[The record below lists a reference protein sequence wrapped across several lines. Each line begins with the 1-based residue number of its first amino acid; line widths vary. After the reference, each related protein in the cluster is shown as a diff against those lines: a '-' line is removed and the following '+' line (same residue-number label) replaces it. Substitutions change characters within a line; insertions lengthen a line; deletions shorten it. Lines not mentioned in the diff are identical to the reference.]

1 MLPLT
6 LLKVAQGHP
15 MLVELK
21 TGETY
26 NGNLVAVDTWMNIH
40 LRDVICTSK
49 DGDKF
54 WRIQEVYIR
63 GTTIKYIRIP
73 DEVLEMVKEDIQT
86 MSAPRKPRVGAKD
99 GYRPRGGGR
108 GGSNLR
114 GGPSTRGGG
123 RGGRGGYMPRGRGR
137 ATSN

>member
-26 NGNLVAVDTWMNIH
+26 NGNLVAVDSWMNIH

-54 WRIQEVYIR
+54 WRMQEVYIR

-73 DEVLEMVKEDIQT
+73 DEVLEMVKEDSQVV
-86 MSAPRKPRVGAKD
+86 SAPKKPRYGPRDGARTR
-99 GYRPRGGGR
+99 GSSRGGAGVRGAPSGR
-108 GGSNLR
+108 
-114 GGPSTRGGG
+114 GG

-137 ATSN
+137 AASS

>member
-21 TGETY
+21 NGETY
-26 NGNLVAVDTWMNIH
+26 NGNLVAVDSWMNIH
-40 LRDVICTSK
+40 LRDVICTSR

-54 WRIQEVYIR
+54 WRMHEVYIR

-73 DEVLEMVKEDIQT
+73 DEVLEMVKEDSQIVSVQKKSR
-86 MSAPRKPRVGAKD
+86 M
-99 GYRPRGGGR
+99 GGR
-108 GGSNLR
+108 DASR
-114 GGPSTRGGG
+114 TRGSGRGNTGVRGAPSGRGG
-123 RGGRGGYMPRGRGR
+123 RGGRGGYMSRGRDR
-137 ATSN
+137 TTSS

>member
-1 MLPLT
+1 
-6 LLKVAQGHP
+6 

-26 NGNLVAVDTWMNIH
+26 NGNLAGVDSWMNIH

-54 WRIQEVYIR
+54 WRMQEVYIR

-73 DEVLEMVKEDIQT
+73 DEVLEMVKEDSQIV
-86 MSAPRKPRVGAKD
+86 SAAKKPRHGQRDGA
-99 GYRPRGGGR
+99 RPRGGM
-108 GGSNLR
+108 R
-114 GGPSTRGGG
+114 GGPGVRGAPSGRGG
-123 RGGRGGYMPRGRGR
+123 RGGRGGYIPRGRGR
-137 ATSN
+137 AASS